1 MMNYDPTVAGATTHA
16 AARISRRNLLRGIAA
31 VAGGAIGTRY
41 SPGGEV
47 SSDELPAVVPTSG
60 TKPAVRPFQGLLEN
74 EGHVYANWGRSCETK
89 PAVYVEPLTDDDV
102 RAVVADAERFP
113 GPVSPVGSM
122 LSVTKTVV
130 NDGGTLMCM
139 RKLDAILGLE
149 RDAAGRQVVRVQ
161 AGCRLKKL
169 HLWLQSREL
178 EIPFQ
183 AEIGEATVGSMA
195 VGDTK
200 DSSLDGPGYFSASVV
215 GLRYVDE
222 RGNLQTLDEST
233 DSQALAE
240 FICSYGLAGVVVE
253 CLVAVR
259 PAVLCRSRFSS
270 AKEETPERLAARLRR
285 LHAECDNL
293 WATVSLD
300 NLTATCDQ
308 RFRAG
313 PGAVTP
319 AASLPQMD
327 AVRLQRRFSIQ
338 HGLSAK
344 AMGRLEPLP
353 AELVYSRADLIDE
366 YWRPD
371 TTESRLDF
379 QFYEHDFPGLER
391 VLGESFAFTNRFREN
406 HGFSPHAWILYF
418 VCRPERA
425 RKPFGLYSGGPGVS
439 FSFDPVF
446 SDPVDPR
453 WQRFARDYNQL
464 AIHELGGRPSPIQTQ
479 WLTSAD
485 LRVPT
490 RLARPRFTT
499 PYYAQFLDG

>member
-1 MMNYDPTVAGATTHA
+1 MT
-16 AARISRRNLLRGIAA
+16 SRRSLLRGIAV
-31 VAGGAIGTRY
+31 VAGGAIGTGI
-41 SPGGEV
+41 SSGGEV
-47 SSDELPAVVPTSG
+47 SSDELPAAGPRSG
-60 TKPAVRPFQGLLEN
+60 TKPAGRPFQGLLEN
-74 EGHVYANWGRSCETK
+74 EGHVYSNWGRSHDTK
-89 PAVYVEPLTDDDV
+89 PAMYVEPLTDEDV

-113 GPVSPVGSM
+113 GPVNPVGSM

-149 RDAAGRQVVRVQ
+149 RDAAGREVVRVQ

-169 HLWLQSREL
+169 HLWLQSRGL

-183 AEIGEATVGSMA
+183 AEIGEATVGSVA

-200 DSSLDGPGYFSASVV
+200 DSSLDGPGYFSAGVV

-222 RGNLQTLDEST
+222 RGDLRTLDEST
-233 DSQALAE
+233 DAQSLAE

-270 AKEETPERLAARLRR
+270 AREETPERLAARLRQ
-285 LHAECDNL
+285 LHAECDTL
-293 WATVSLD
+293 WAAVSLD
-300 NLTATCDQ
+300 SLAATCDQ
-308 RFRAG
+308 RFHAG

-319 AASLPQMD
+319 AASLPQLD
-327 AVRLQRRFSIQ
+327 AMRQHRRFSIQ
-338 HGLSAK
+338 HGLSPK
-344 AMGRLEPLP
+344 AVGRQEPLP
-353 AELVYSRADLIDE
+353 AELVYSRADLVNE

-371 TTESRLDF
+371 ITESRLDF
-379 QFYEHDFPGLER
+379 QFYEHDLPELER
-391 VLGESFAFTNRFREN
+391 VLGESFAFTNRFREK

-418 VCRPERA
+418 VRRPDRS

-453 WQRFARDYNQL
+453 WQRFARDYNQV
-464 AIHELGGRPSPIQTQ
+464 AVHELGGRASPIQTQ
-479 WLTSAD
+479 WLTAAD
-485 LRVPT
+485 LRIPK

-499 PYYAQFLDG
+499 EYYAQFLE